1 MKPTPLII
9 YKTLIL
15 ATAVVLVL
23 WVAPWLYS
31 LLIPAQRSDS
41 FIYYSPYTN
50 DFITRNSQCFCDFC
64 GHCYTDAEADSLLP
78 YFFYRQLDAD
88 KRLPDTL
95 FGVPTDTKRMRRE
108 SFTFKTSPAQITK
121 PRVPLYEL
129 LDAESGRVD
138 LQLPKDAFR
147 LTDNGLEF
155 ITAETNAVDA
165 AKSAMFNSVLR
176 ARGCVFPIRLI
187 AGNPTTRKSYDNGYL
202 LYDSEGHLF
211 NLRMIRNAPQ
221 VRVIP
226 LPEGMQL
233 QTLFV
238 TEFDNRRNLGFVVST
253 DNQLYT
259 IDCATLSSVSSALSS
274 DSPAVLSD
282 SSALS
287 SDGTAV
293 LSNSS
298 ASPLRHIDIPEYN
311 PLEHPILIMGNE
323 HDWTI
328 RLTTPEATLYY
339 AVSNTD
345 YSLLAE
351 RIVPDPSP
359 SELPWSARA
368 YHYVCPL
375 RLSLR
380 SWQSPTIFPRFN
392 ID

>member
-1 MKPTPLII
+1 MKLTPLRI
-9 YKTLIL
+9 YKVLIL

-31 LLIPAQRSDS
+31 LLIPAQRSDG
-41 FIYYSPYTN
+41 FVYYSPYTN
-50 DFITRNSQCFCDFC
+50 DFITRNAQGFCDFC
-64 GHCYTDAEADSLLP
+64 GHSYTDAEADSLLP

-95 FGVPTDTKRMRRE
+95 FGCPTDTKLMRRE

-121 PRVPLYEL
+121 LRVPLYEL

-138 LQLPKDAFR
+138 LQLPADAFR
-147 LTDNGLEF
+147 LTASGLEF
-155 ITAETNAVDA
+155 LTAETNAVDA

-176 ARGCVFPIRLI
+176 AHGCVFPIRLI

-221 VRVIP
+221 VRAIP
-226 LPEGMQL
+226 LPEGLRL

-238 TEFDNRRNLGFVVST
+238 TEFDNRRNLGFVVS
-253 DNQLYT
+253 DSNQLYT
-259 IDCATLSSVSSALSS
+259 IACSDLSLH
-274 DSPAVLSD
+274 
-282 SSALS
+282 
-287 SDGTAV
+287 
-293 LSNSS
+293 
-298 ASPLRHIDIPEYN
+298 RIDIPEYN
-311 PLEHPILIMGNE
+311 PLEHPILIMGNS

-328 RLTTPEATLYY
+328 RLTTAEATLYY
-339 AVSNTD
+339 AVSATD
-345 YSLLAE
+345 YSLLQQ

-359 SELPWSARA
+359 SELPWTARA

>member
-15 ATAVVLVL
+15 ATALLLIL

-31 LLIPAQRSDS
+31 LLIPAQRGDS

-50 DFITRNSQCFCDFC
+50 DFITRNAQGFCDFE
-64 GHCYTDAEADSLLP
+64 GHSYTDAEADSLLP

-95 FGVPTDTKRMRRE
+95 FGVPTDTKRLRRE
-108 SFTFKTSPAQITK
+108 SFTFKTSPAQLTK

-138 LQLPKDAFR
+138 LQLPSDAFR

-155 ITAETNAVDA
+155 ITAETHAVDA
-165 AKSAMFNSVLR
+165 TKSAMFNSVLR
-176 ARGCVFPIRLI
+176 AHGCVFPIRLI

-202 LYDSEGHLF
+202 LYDSEGNLF
-211 NLRMIRNAPQ
+211 NLRMIRKAPQ
-221 VRVIP
+221 VRTIS
-226 LPEGMQL
+226 LPADVQL

-238 TEFDNRRNLGFVVST
+238 TEFDDHRNLGFVAST

-259 IDCATLSSVSSALSS
+259 IDGATLS
-274 DSPAVLSD
+274 
-282 SSALS
+282 
-287 SDGTAV
+287 
-293 LSNSS
+293 
-298 ASPLRHIDIPEYN
+298 LRHIDIPEYN
-311 PLEHPILIMGNE
+311 PLEHPILIMGNQ

-328 RLTTPEATLYY
+328 RLTTAEATLYY

-351 RIVPDPSP
+351 RIVPDPTP